1 MGSATTGIDYW
12 TNVLSPHAAERAI
25 AALVEAG
32 TNEAGIKG
40 AK

>member
-25 AALVEAG
+25 ATLVE
-32 TNEAGIKG
+32 TGIKG